1 MQHFSAEA
9 KHHILLEYAPSDTTH
24 TFAALANRH
33 AIAGGKRTVQRWHQ
47 RWDGTP
53 ASLQRKPGTGR
64 ARALSA
70 AQVRRHIAG
79 PIRNSNRA
87 ARAVRYT
94 ELLPQVQAAT
104 GAQLSLR
111 TLQRYGKEEAGGR
124 STRGKKRTA
133 AESEHTHTLITR
145 NRTCCVECTHCDS
158 PSLITLTFS
167 VCRYVRTDREGATQ
181 DAAHWYAT
189 HSLPRR
195 NSQA

>member
-1 MQHFSAEA
+1 MQHLSAEA
-9 KHHILLEYAPSDTTH
+9 KHHILLEYAPSEATH
-24 TFAALANRH
+24 TFAALAERH

-70 AQVRRHIAG
+70 AQVRRHIAA

-94 ELLPQVQAAT
+94 KLLPQVQAAT

-124 STRGKKRTA
+124 LTSGKKRTA
-133 AESEHTHTLITR
+133 EESECAHTYAMCRCCSCEGFTHSDFPPLIF
-145 NRTCCVECTHCDS
+145 
-158 PSLITLTFS
+158 PTFS
-167 VCRYVRTDREGATQ
+167 VCRHVRADRQGA
-181 DAAHWYAT
+181 
-189 HSLPRR
+189 P
-195 NSQA
+195 